1 MMLQID
7 RSWWLVNGVNLNYH
21 VKYLVL
27 ISGFCLTNALTGVQ
41 INLPSDAHTPDEELL
56 RFQQPVAGPLAL
68 TAGVSLA
75 GADSAVRQRPA
86 SPVSLL
92 PARYC
97 RQAVIRPVTPLYA
110 SVSTQ
115 TEINPGAA
123 IEISVSNAARTPGLT
138 PVSSGATPEPSA
150 SELIFKTALWLVLT
164 HQD

>member
-27 ISGFCLTNALTGVQ
+27 ISGFCLTNALTGMQ

-56 RFQQPVAGPLAL
+56 RFKQPVAGPLAL

-86 SPVSLL
+86 SPVPLL
-92 PARYC
+92 PARYL

-115 TEINPGAA
+115 TEISPGVAA
-123 IEISVSNAARTPGLT
+123 DTVDRLARTPVRAAAEINVGNAARTPDLT
-138 PVSSGATPEPSA
+138 PVSSGA
-150 SELIFKTALWLVLT
+150 
-164 HQD
+164 